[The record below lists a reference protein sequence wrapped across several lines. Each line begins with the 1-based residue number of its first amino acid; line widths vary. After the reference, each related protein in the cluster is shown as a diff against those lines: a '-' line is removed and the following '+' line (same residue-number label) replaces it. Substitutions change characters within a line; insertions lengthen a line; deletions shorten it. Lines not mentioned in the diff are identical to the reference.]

1 MEMDSGCERD
11 LPEPFSREEL
21 RNLIVSRVGE
31 VKVPASFRVITD
43 TSDFMH
49 VDFGDVAVLAGRPYL
64 IRNNERE
71 GRFGLDDEP
80 KYWVKRSIDLISGG
94 TKVIKLGFL
103 EEFQSQ
109 VGPMTF
115 NFFRSPRKEA
125 AVLDLVRGDSRFMQ
139 GFSVHDEA
147 GNTVRIIDYIVGKA
161 LSDRV
166 LTLGSDH
173 EEYFFCHFPAIYR
186 SFIDLVEAIRF
197 LHEHGEKHGD
207 IRRDHILVEK
217 ESGQWRWIDFDFTFH
232 YAPNPYRYDLFG
244 LGNVLIFLAGRGDV
258 TRHDL
263 RVSGSS
269 LLPTISEEDM
279 NVVFRNRVVNL
290 RKVYPCIPP
299 GLNRIMMHFS
309 AGAGYYYETAD
320 ELLEDL
326 YDVRDEIEEA
336 SLAGDSPVEGGEE
349 GHERGNGT

>member
-1 MEMDSGCERD
+1 MEADSGRERD
-11 LPEPFSREEL
+11 SPPPFSREEL
-21 RNLIVSRVGE
+21 RRLIVRRVGE
-31 VKVPASFRVITD
+31 GRVPPPFEIVTD
-43 TSDFMH
+43 TSNFMQ
-49 VDFGDVAVLAGRPYL
+49 VDYGDVALLAGRPYL

-80 KYWVKRSIDLISGG
+80 KYWVKRSIDLVSGE

-139 GFSVHDEA
+139 GFSVPDEA
-147 GNTVRIIDYIVGKA
+147 GNTVRIIDFIVGETLPEK
-161 LSDRV
+161 V
-166 LTLGSDH
+166 ITLGSDH
-173 EEYFFCHFPAIYR
+173 EDYFVRHFPGLYR
-186 SFIDLVEAIRF
+186 AFIDLVEAIRF
-197 LHEHGEKHGD
+197 LHDEGEKHGD

-217 ESGQWRWIDFDFTFH
+217 ESGRWRWIDFDFTFH
-232 YAPNPYRYDLFG
+232 DAVNPYRYDLFG
-244 LGNVLIFLAGRGDV
+244 LGNVLVFLAGRGDV

-263 RVSGSS
+263 RASGGG
-269 LLPTISEEDM
+269 LLSTLSEEDM

-290 RKVYPCIPP
+290 RKIYPCIPP

-309 AGAGYYYETAD
+309 VGAPYYYETAD

-326 YDVRDEIEEA
+326 HDVLDEIV
-336 SLAGDSPVEGGEE
+336 G
-349 GHERGNGT
+349 